1 MRVTLLAGA
10 FAGALALS
18 GCVAFPPDNSA
29 PPAYPAYS
37 RQAFDEPLPP
47 PPPPPPP
54 PADSY
59 PDRVASAAPPAE
71 PPYSNPPADYSSA
84 PLPPPSI
91 GEEAP
96 DNDAS
101 PRPDSDISVSAIMN
115 EEDAALRSALGQWGV
130 IPARNGDNLIV
141 GLDSDRLFEG
151 DSANL
156 TAQGRDMVISL
167 SRVAKRYPSTY
178 VNVDGFTDT
187 NGERQANMMISQE
200 RADAVADVLSDQ
212 GVESRR
218 LSAVGHGEDFPKV
231 PTGAGVA
238 EPKNRR
244 VEITLEPYAG

>member
-1 MRVTLLAGA
+1 MTRADYIRAVTD
-10 FAGALALS
+10 ALAKRLGHATPFAEHLAPDIDRACLGLKPVHLRSLS
-18 GCVAFPPDNSA
+18 GLLFMC
-29 PPAYPAYS
+29 
-37 RQAFDEPLPP
+37 L
-47 PPPPPPP
+47 
-54 PADSY
+54 AD
-59 PDRVASAAPPAE
+59 
-71 PPYSNPPADYSSA
+71 NPPADYSSE
-84 PLPPPSI
+84 PLPPPSTV
-91 GEEAP
+91 EEAP
-96 DNDAS
+96 DS
-101 PRPDSDISVSAIMN
+101 GMSIPSYSDTSVSDTMN